1 MNDFSEIEDKLRK
14 LRPVP
19 PSADLMTRI
28 ERGLAEARPG
38 ESLHREKGSTRL
50 RERPV
55 RLGPTAR
62 QASTAGALPREHRF
76 HFNWVS
82 LGLGLAAAAALVLFA
97 RIQLDR
103 PGKKTPALAA
113 ITPAP
118 AFSSASS
125 TAQFVPAGLTQVVY
139 RTRDEG
145 VHFPNNSEQPMRRV
159 RSHTRE
165 TLRWRNP
172 TTGAS
177 LRISYP
183 SEEVSL
189 TPVSG
194 Q

>member
-1 MNDFSEIEDKLRK
+1 MNDFSDIESKLRK
-14 LRPVP
+14 LRPVQ

-28 ERGLAEARPG
+28 ERALAE
-38 ESLHREKGSTRL
+38 E
-50 RERPV
+50 
-55 RLGPTAR
+55 TAT
-62 QASTAGALPREHRF
+62 ATAGVLPHERRF
-76 HFNWVS
+76 HLNWLS
-82 LGLGLAAAAALVLFA
+82 LGLGLTAATALVLFA
-97 RIQLDR
+97 FLRLEGPVQKR
-103 PGKKTPALAA
+103 SSLAA

-118 AFSSASS
+118 AFSTNSN
-125 TAQFVPAGLTQVVY
+125 AQFVPAGLTQVVY

-145 VHFPNNSEQPMRRV
+145 LHFPNNSGQPMRRV
-159 RSHTRE
+159 RSHSRE

-189 TPVSG
+189 VPVTG

>member
-14 LRPVP
+14 LRPVQ
-19 PSADLMTRI
+19 PSADLMSRI
-28 ERGLAEARPG
+28 ERELAETRQG
-38 ESLHREKGSTRL
+38 ESLQPGKSSTGL
-50 RERPV
+50 RSE
-55 RLGPTAR
+55 TAR
-62 QASTAGALPREHRF
+62 YASTAGVLPRESRF
-76 HFNWVS
+76 HFNWLS

-97 RIQLDR
+97 RIQLER
-103 PGKKTPALAA
+103 PAKKTPTLAS

-118 AFSSASS
+118 QFSSPTSA
-125 TAQFVPAGLTQVVY
+125 AQFVPAGLTQVVY
-139 RTRDEG
+139 HTRDEG

-159 RSHTRE
+159 RSHSRD
-165 TLRWRNP
+165 TLQWRNP

-189 TPVSG
+189 VPVTG

>member
-1 MNDFSEIEDKLRK
+1 MNDFSEIENKLRK
-14 LRPVP
+14 LRPVQ
-19 PSADLMTRI
+19 PSADLMSRV
-28 ERGLAEARPG
+28 ERALPEEGQER
-38 ESLHREKGSTRL
+38 SSQL
-50 RERPV
+50 RSE
-55 RLGPTAR
+55 TAR
-62 QASTAGALPREHRF
+62 LASTVGVLPQERRF
-76 HFNWVS
+76 HFNWLS
-82 LGLGLAAAAALVLFA
+82 LGLGLAAAAALVLFT
-97 RIQLDR
+97 RIQLER
-103 PGKKTPALAA
+103 PEKKIPTLAS

-118 AFSSASS
+118 QFSSPTS

-139 RTRDEG
+139 HTRDEG

-189 TPVSG
+189 VPVTG

>member
-1 MNDFSEIEDKLRK
+1 MNDFSEIENKLRK
-14 LRPVP
+14 LRPVQ

-28 ERGLAEARPG
+28 ERGLAEAENCR
-38 ESLHREKGSTRL
+38 
-50 RERPV
+50 
-55 RLGPTAR
+55 
-62 QASTAGALPREHRF
+62 ASVSDAVSRWLWLWRF
-76 HFNWVS
+76 TETPYKIP
-82 LGLGLAAAAALVLFA
+82 LGLGLATAAAVLLFFA
-97 RIQLDR
+97 RVNLDR
-103 PGKKTPALAA
+103 SKGKPSSLAS

-118 AFSSASS
+118 AFSSTNS

-139 RTRDEG
+139 HTRDEG
-145 VHFPNNSEQPMRRV
+145 LHFPNNSEQPMRRV

-177 LRISYP
+177 LRVSYP

>member
-1 MNDFSEIEDKLRK
+1 MNDFSDIESKLRK
-14 LRPVP
+14 LQPVQ

-28 ERGLAEARPG
+28 ERALAE
-38 ESLHREKGSTRL
+38 ETST
-50 RERPV
+50 
-55 RLGPTAR
+55 PTA
-62 QASTAGALPREHRF
+62 GVLPHERRF
-76 HFNWVS
+76 HFNWLS
-82 LGLGLAAAAALVLFA
+82 LGLGLTAATALVVFA
-97 RIQLDR
+97 FLRSEGPVQ
-103 PGKKTPALAA
+103 KHSSLAA

-118 AFSSASS
+118 AFSTNSN
-125 TAQFVPAGLTQVVY
+125 AQFVPAGLTQVVY

-145 VHFPNNSEQPMRRV
+145 LHFPNNSGQPMRRV
-159 RSHTRE
+159 RSHSRE

-189 TPVSG
+189 VPVTG

>member
-1 MNDFSEIEDKLRK
+1 MNDFSEIESKLRK
-14 LRPVP
+14 LRPIQ
-19 PSADLMTRI
+19 PSTNLMSRI
-28 ERGLAEARPG
+28 ERELDEEGQER
-38 ESLHREKGSTRL
+38 STHL
-50 RERPV
+50 RSE
-55 RLGPTAR
+55 TAR
-62 QASTAGALPREHRF
+62 LESAAGVLPRERRF
-76 HFNWVS
+76 QFNWLS

-97 RIQLDR
+97 RIQFEQ
-103 PGKKTPALAA
+103 PVKKLPALASL
-113 ITPAP
+113 TPAP
-118 AFSSASS
+118 QSASTNS
-125 TAQFVPAGLTQVVY
+125 NAQLLPAGLTQVVY
-139 RTRDEG
+139 HTRDEG
-145 VHFPNNSEQPMRRV
+145 LHFPNNSEQPMRRV

>member
-14 LRPVP
+14 LQPVQ

-28 ERGLAEARPG
+28 ERALAEARHG
-38 ESLHREKGSTRL
+38 ESLHSGKGST
-50 RERPV
+50 
-55 RLGPTAR
+55 
-62 QASTAGALPREHRF
+62 STAGVLPREHRF

-103 PGKKTPALAA
+103 PVKKTPALAA

>member
-1 MNDFSEIEDKLRK
+1 MNDFSELESQLRK
-14 LRPVP
+14 LRPIQP
-19 PSADLMTRI
+19 PADLMSRI
-28 ERGLAEARPG
+28 ERALAEARHG
-38 ESLHREKGSTRL
+38 ESLHWGKRST
-50 RERPV
+50 
-55 RLGPTAR
+55 
-62 QASTAGALPREHRF
+62 STAGVLPRERRF
-76 HFNWVS
+76 HFNWLS

-103 PGKKTPALAA
+103 PAKKLPALAS
-113 ITPAP
+113 ITPSP
-118 AFSSASS
+118 ELSSVTS
-125 TAQFVPAGLTQVVY
+125 TAQFFPAGLTQVVY
-139 RTRDEG
+139 HTRDEG

-165 TLRWRNP
+165 TLQWRNP

-189 TPVSG
+189 VPVTG